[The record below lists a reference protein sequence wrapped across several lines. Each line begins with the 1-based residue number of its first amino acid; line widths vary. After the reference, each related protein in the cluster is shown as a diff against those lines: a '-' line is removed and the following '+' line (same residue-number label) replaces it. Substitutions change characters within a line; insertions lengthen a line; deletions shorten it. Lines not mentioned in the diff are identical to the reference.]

1 LPLSFNVSVS
11 LDDLVLARVRQFFR
25 DRVPVSLR
33 DAAMITRSDAAWVL
47 AQIENPERAAAGD
60 AIPWPE
66 VVAIVQRTWT
76 PADLDAAAGTI
87 DGFPTLLRMSLVHW
101 RLPAY
106 LVIALEH
113 IVVEMRAD
121 SPEGETLTVESYV
134 ARLLDLFMDMD
145 RVQRLCSDPAF
156 RDAFEFPDRE
166 ES

>member
-1 LPLSFNVSVS
+1 MSVS

-25 DRVPVSLR
+25 DRAPVSLAN
-33 DAAMITRSDAAWVL
+33 AAMIARSDPAWVL
-47 AQIENPERAAAGD
+47 TQIENPERASAGD

-66 VVAIVQRTWT
+66 VAAIVQRTWT
-76 PADLDAAAGTI
+76 PADLDAAVGTVE
-87 DGFPTLLRMSLVHW
+87 GFPTLLRMSLVHW

-106 LVIALEH
+106 LAIALER

-145 RVQRLCSDPAF
+145 RVQGLCSDPAF
-156 RDAFEFPDRE
+156 REAFEFPDRE